1 MAIFSDIT
9 LRSVLLGSIL
19 LGSVAGLVGSFAYLQ
34 KRALLGD
41 ALAHA
46 ALPGVVIGFLVAGGK
61 TPIVLLLGAAIT
73 AWLGARAIDWIGAR
87 TRLKHDTS
95 IAIVLSVF
103 FAAGVVGLSIVQKH
117 GAAAQSGLSTFLFGH
132 AASLL
137 PSDVLTFAVFGLL
150 AVVTLGLLYKE
161 LKAITFDRRF
171 AFVTGLPVKRLEIVM
186 TSLIVAATVIGLQ
199 AVGVVMMSALLITPA
214 AAARL
219 WSHRLSMML
228 AIAAGIGMISGFA
241 GTMISYSAPRMP
253 TGPWIVLVATALFIV
268 SFVIAPQRGVLSRL
282 LAFNKLRART
292 HEENLL
298 KTFYHLGEQS
308 DLTTAYS
315 QAELA
320 RTRTLQGG
328 AFARALRQLQRKGWV
343 EQSPQGYHLTKE
355 GRAESARVVRLHRL
369 WEVYLTEYLHLP
381 ADHVHPGAEQMEHV
395 LTPELE
401 RELEAL
407 LERPRVDPH
416 GTPIPYESGDKS

>member
-1 MAIFSDIT
+1 MLSDVT
-9 LRSVLLGSIL
+9 LRSVLLGSVL
-19 LGSVAGLVGSFAYLQ
+19 LGAVAGLVGSFAYLQ

-61 TPIVLLLGAAIT
+61 FPAALLIGAGLT
-73 AWLGARAIDWIGAR
+73 AWLGARSIDWLNTR
-87 TRLKHDTS
+87 TRLKQDAT

-103 FAAGVVGLSIVQKH
+103 FALGVVGLSFVQKH
-117 GAAAQSGLSTFLFGH
+117 GDAAQSGLSTFLFGH

-137 PSDVLTFAVFGLL
+137 PSDVMMFATFGLL
-150 AVVTLGLLYKE
+150 SAVVLGVLFKE
-161 LKAITFDRRF
+161 LKVITFDRAF
-171 AFVTGLPVKRLEIVM
+171 AHSTGLPVRSLETVM

-219 WSHRLSMML
+219 WSQRLSIML
-228 AIAAGIGMISGFA
+228 AVAAFIGIFSGVA
-241 GTMISYSAPRMP
+241 GTLISYSAPRMP
-253 TGPWIVLVATALFIV
+253 TGPWIVLVATFL
-268 SFVIAPQRGVLSRL
+268 FVISFLLAPKRGVVARL
-282 LAFNKLRART
+282 LAFRQLRART

-298 KTFYHLGEQS
+298 KSFYHLGEQAGEI
-308 DLTTAYS
+308 DAGFT

-320 RTRTLQGG
+320 RSRSIQGG
-328 AFARALRQLQRKGWV
+328 AFTSALRQVMRKGWIARDG
-343 EQSPQGYHLTKE
+343 EKYSLTDAGKI
-355 GRAESARVVRLHRL
+355 ESARVVRLHRL

-381 ADHVHPGAEQMEHV
+381 ADHVHPAADQMEHV
-395 LTPELE
+395 LTPALE

-407 LERPRVDPH
+407 LDRPRVDPH
-416 GTPIPYESGDKS
+416 GTPIPYEGKAR